1 MPTSYMDYG
10 KSFNWQ
16 SHLLFLNGI
25 LEKLRF
31 RNWSNNLYLHQQV
44 GTVMMLF
51 TRQNLEKAQLIE
63 YNNATSI
70 LESNYNASLDTKL
83 IIHGFGSSCHRVWA
97 REMRLSFLAV
107 VSSSKKDFVFCVM
120 SFIAMVNSSKKDFVY
135 CFYKARE

>member
-1 MPTSYMDYG
+1 M
-10 KSFNWQ
+10 KS
-16 SHLLFLNGI
+16 SAFLNGI
-25 LEKLRF
+25 LEKLRFSLGF

-107 VSSSKKDFVFCVM
+107 VSSSKKDFV
-120 SFIAMVNSSKKDFVY
+120 Y
-135 CFYKARE
+135 CLNKARSDEFHLIMHTVVIK

>member
-1 MPTSYMDYG
+1 
-10 KSFNWQ
+10 
-16 SHLLFLNGI
+16 
-25 LEKLRF
+25 
-31 RNWSNNLYLHQQV
+31 
-44 GTVMMLF
+44 MMLF

>member
-1 MPTSYMDYG
+1 
-10 KSFNWQ
+10 
-16 SHLLFLNGI
+16 
-25 LEKLRF
+25 
-31 RNWSNNLYLHQQV
+31 
-44 GTVMMLF
+44 MMLF

-107 VSSSKKDFVFCVM
+107 VSSSK
-120 SFIAMVNSSKKDFVY
+120 NNFVY
-135 CFYKARE
+135 YLNKAGLDRTYKPHYHYQNLSPLANGTYLNREKYAILQTHRH

>member
-1 MPTSYMDYG
+1 MVKVSIG
-10 KSFNWQ
+10 EAICFS
-16 SHLLFLNGI
+16 
-25 LEKLRF
+25 EKLCFSLGF

-107 VSSSKKDFVFCVM
+107 VSSSKKDFV
-120 SFIAMVNSSKKDFVY
+120 Y
-135 CFYKARE
+135 CLNIMNKAGRE

>member
-1 MPTSYMDYG
+1 MSKVILTL
-10 KSFNWQ
+10 
-16 SHLLFLNGI
+16 SHS
-25 LEKLRF
+25 

-63 YNNATSI
+63 YNNASSI

-107 VSSSKKDFVFCVM
+107 VSSSE
-120 SFIAMVNSSKKDFVY
+120 KDFVY
-135 CFYKARE
+135 FLNKAGRE